1 MNDEKIRVCWNC
13 FQIYHYERRTSRYCC
28 DSCRVQDNN
37 KRAEEIR
44 LAVFKLELE
53 QKNERMLKSFN
64 VLMDYKDMLAEKK
77 GK

>member
-1 MNDEKIRVCWNC
+1 
-13 FQIYHYERRTSRYCC
+13 
-28 DSCRVQDNN
+28 
-37 KRAEEIR
+37 
-44 LAVFKLELE
+44 LE

>member
-13 FQIYHYERRTSRYCC
+13 FQIYNYVRKTSRYCSG
-28 DSCRVQDNN
+28 SCRVQDNN

-64 VLMDYKDMLAEKK
+64 VLMDYKDMLAENK

>member
-13 FQIYHYERRTSRYCC
+13 YQVYHYVRKTARYCS

-37 KRAEEIR
+37 KRTEEIH

-53 QKNERMLKSFN
+53 QKNQRVLKSYSI
-64 VLMDYKDMLAEKK
+64 LMDYKDKLAEKK
-77 GK
+77 